1 MIDRRLFWIA
11 VTLVLGGCAAY
22 TASQMEQLYGKSEPH
37 QGVVDVVP
45 AEKIDYWNE
54 VKPILEQRC
63 IVCHAC
69 YDAPCQ
75 LKLSSIEGIERGA
88 SPTLVYKQSRLK
100 SIQPTRLFED
110 AQTVAQWRALGF
122 HPVLN
127 EYADTPEANRE
138 AGVMHRILTQKD
150 EHPLPEGRVLPD
162 SFDLD
167 LNRKQFCAKP
177 ETIDEYAREH
187 PLWGMPYALPGLEMA
202 RQATLLQWLEQGAV
216 YTARAPLPA
225 AFQDEVR
232 NWEGFLNVASLKAQ
246 LAGRYIYEH
255 LFLAHLYFT
264 DLDNRRFFRL
274 VRSETPPG
282 EPVQIIAT
290 RRPYNDPGVERVYY
304 RLVEELGT
312 IVTKTHMPYALNSAR
327 MDRWRELFLEADF
340 EVTERPSYADELASN
355 PFKTFKEIPSASRY
369 KFLLDEAQYT
379 IGSFIKGPVCRG
391 QVALNVINDRFWVF
405 FVDPEDPNTALIVNF
420 YAELQESIELPAANQ
435 SVYRPLALWR
445 RYSKQQ
451 KALIASLDD
460 YLTENNASIGDITLN
475 AIWDGDGVND
485 NAALTVFRH
494 FDSATVEKGLIGK
507 PPKTA
512 WVIDYA
518 LLEKIHYLLVAGYD
532 VFDNLGHQVVT
543 RAYMDFLRMEGEVN
557 FLWLLPPD
565 VRDRERAYW
574 YRDADEKV
582 MEYMT
587 VPRFESELVPGIDYQ
602 TNDEKNELFQLL
614 AQRLGPVLSQRY
626 DLEAIRDEAIRN
638 ILAPIEDLVGQAAT
652 LMPQTAL
659 VEILGQSDKTYVTLL
674 RNDAH
679 LNLTSLFGE
688 KKSRKPDEDTL
699 SVIPGFLGSYPN
711 AFFVVSQVELDRF
724 VEMISSLRTEAD
736 YSLLL
741 DNYGVRRTNPGF
753 WNQSDVFHAAYRDD
767 APVEHGLFD
776 FNRFENR

>member
-1 MIDRRLFWIA
+1 MIYRWFIWIVA
-11 VTLVLGGCAAY
+11 TLVLGGCAAY
-22 TASQMEQLYGKSEPH
+22 TASQMEQRYGESEPRDR
-37 QGVVDVVP
+37 VVDVVP
-45 AEKIDYWNE
+45 AENIDYWNE

-88 SPTLVYKQSRLK
+88 SPTVVYKQSRLK

-110 AQTVAQWRALGF
+110 AQTVAQWRELGF

-162 SFDLD
+162 SFDLE

-177 ETIDEYAREH
+177 ETIDDYAREH
-187 PLWGMPYALPGLEMA
+187 PLWGMPYALPGLEPA
-202 RQATLLQWLEQGAV
+202 GQATLLQWLEQGAV
-216 YTARAPLPA
+216 YTARSPLPA
-225 AFQDEVR
+225 TFQDEIR
-232 NWEGFLNVASLKAQ
+232 NWEEFLNGDSLKAQ

-255 LFLAHLYFT
+255 LFLAHLYFP

-274 VRSETPPG
+274 VRSATPPG

-290 RRPYNDPGVERVYY
+290 RRPFNDPGVDRVYY
-304 RLVEELGT
+304 RLVEEVGT
-312 IVTKTHMPYALNSAR
+312 IVTKTHMPYVLNSAR

-340 EVTERPSYADELASN
+340 EVTERPSYDVEMASN
-355 PFKTFKEIPSASRY
+355 PFKIFKEIPSTSRY

-405 FVDPEDPNTALIVNF
+405 FVDPDDPEIAIIVDF
-420 YAELQESIELPAANQ
+420 YAELQENIELPAANE
-435 SVYRPLALWR
+435 SVYRPLPLWR

-460 YLTENNASIGDITLN
+460 YLTENNVNPGDITLD

-494 FDSATVEKGLIGK
+494 FDSATVEKGLIGR

-532 VFDNLGHQVVT
+532 VFDNVGHQVVT
-543 RAYMDFLRMEGEVN
+543 RAYMDFLRMEGELN

-582 MEYMT
+582 IDYMT
-587 VPRFESELVPGIDYQ
+587 APRFESAGVPGIDYQ
-602 TNDEKNELFQLL
+602 TNDEKNELYRLL

-626 DLEAIRDEAIRN
+626 DLEAISNEAVRN
-638 ILAPIEDLVGQAAT
+638 ILAPLEVLVGQAAT
-652 LMPQTAL
+652 LMPETAF
-659 VEILGQSDKTYVTLL
+659 VEIRGQSDNTYVTLL
-674 RNDAH
+674 SNDAH
-679 LNLTSLFGE
+679 LNLTALFGE

-711 AFFVVSQVELDRF
+711 AFFVVSQAELGRF
-724 VEMISSLRTEAD
+724 VEMVSSLRTEAD
-736 YSLLL
+736 YALLL
-741 DNYGVRRTNPGF
+741 DNYGVRRTSPAF

-776 FNRFENR
+776 YNRFENR

>member
-1 MIDRRLFWIA
+1 MIDRWFIWIG

-22 TASQMEQLYGKSEPH
+22 TTSKMEQRYGQSEPRDR
-37 QGVVDVVP
+37 VVEVIP
-45 AEKIDYWNE
+45 AGKIDYRKE

-88 SPTLVYKQSRLK
+88 SPALVYKQSRLK
-100 SIQPTRLFED
+100 NVQPTRLFED
-110 AQTVAQWRALGF
+110 AQTVAQWRELGF

-127 EYADTPEANRE
+127 EYTDTPEANRE

-150 EHPLPEGRVLPD
+150 EHPLPDGRLLPD
-162 SFDLD
+162 SFDLELD
-167 LNRKQFCAKP
+167 RKQFCA
-177 ETIDEYAREH
+177 EADTFDEYASKH
-187 PLWGMPYALPGLEMA
+187 PLWGMPYALPGLEPA
-202 RQATLLQWLEQGAV
+202 DQATLLQWLEQGAV
-216 YTARAPLPA
+216 YTARAPLPV

-232 NWEGFLNVASLKAQ
+232 SWEEFLNGPSLKAQ

-255 LFLAHLYFT
+255 LFLAHLYFP
-264 DLDNRRFFRL
+264 DLDNRQFFRL

-304 RLVEELGT
+304 RLVEEVGT
-312 IVTKTHMPYALNSAR
+312 IVRKTHMPYLLNSAR

-340 EVTERPSYADELASN
+340 EVTERPSYDAELASN
-355 PFKTFKEIPSASRY
+355 PFKTFKEIPSTSRY

-405 FVDPEDPNTALIVNF
+405 FVDPEDPEIAIIVDF
-420 YAELQESIELPAANQ
+420 YTELQENIELPAANE
-435 SVYRPLALWR
+435 SIYRPLPLWR

-451 KALIASLDD
+451 QASIASLDD
-460 YLTENNASIGDITLN
+460 YLIRNNVEPGNITLD

-494 FDSATVEKGLIGK
+494 FDTATVEKGLIGR

-518 LLEKIHYLLVAGYD
+518 LLEKIYYLLVAGYD
-532 VFDNLGHQVVT
+532 VFGNAGHQVVT
-543 RAYMDFLRMEGEVN
+543 RAYMDFLRMEGESN

-565 VRDRERAYW
+565 VRDRERSYW
-574 YRDADEKV
+574 YRDADEEV
-582 MEYMT
+582 MKYMT
-587 VPRFESELVPGIDYQ
+587 MPRFESKGVPAIDYQ

-626 DLEAIRDEAIRN
+626 DLEVISDEAVRN
-638 ILAPIEDLVGQAAT
+638 ILAPLEELVGQSVT
-652 LMPQTAL
+652 LMPQTAFL
-659 VEILGQSDKTYVTLL
+659 EIRGQSDNTYVTLL
-674 RNDAH
+674 SNDAH
-679 LNLTSLFGE
+679 LNLTAMFGE

-699 SVIPGFLGSYPN
+699 SVVPGFLGSYPN
-711 AFFVVSQVELDRF
+711 AFFVVSEAELGRF
-724 VEMISSLRTEAD
+724 VEMISSLQTEED
-736 YSLLL
+736 YALLL
-741 DNYGVRRTNPGF
+741 DNYGVRRTNPAF
-753 WNQSDVFHAAYRDD
+753 WNQSDVFNAAYRDD
-767 APVEHGLFD
+767 APIEHGLFD
-776 FNRFENR
+776 YNRFENR

>member
-63 IVCHAC
+63 SHAC

-110 AQTVAQWRALGF
+110 AQTVAHWRALGF

-187 PLWGMPYALPGLEMA
+187 PLWGMPYALPGLEPA

-451 KALIASLDD
+451 KALITSLDD